1 MPESLS
7 QILVK
12 TVGREQKP
20 SGLLPPTQCR
30 CNSMLLEDIS
40 RALRGDGGRDTAAWQ
55 LAGTLYESYKIVAWM
70 WDMQGKWRISAVRK
84 GIMEA

>member
-1 MPESLS
+1 
-7 QILVK
+7 
-12 TVGREQKP
+12 
-20 SGLLPPTQCR
+20 
-30 CNSMLLEDIS
+30 MLLEDIS
-40 RALRGDGGRDTAAWQ
+40 RALRGDGGRDIAAWQ